1 MAEPTVND
9 LIANVADLMLA
20 DLDDLGAEM
29 DAAVVLLI
37 PEFGADAAI
46 LQEVSASNRANAE
59 RILTVLARRDD
70 RRVTTDVPPEALD
83 IVRTV
88 VRRGVDLDG
97 LFQAYRRGQNVAWK
111 RVMAA
116 AAQVIPPGP
125 LLMEVLEV
133 SSGLLFDYVD
143 EVIARV
149 LDEAQREREEVLGG
163 ALARRIETVRLILD
177 GAPIDRRRAG
187 ERLGYDLD
195 RRHTALVLWT
205 EAGGSGKRDG
215 PAGDR
220 GSAGGE
226 PGGRGGAAGDRG
238 DEGAHG
244 ALESA
249 AGLLAHAAGAHRP
262 LIFPAATS
270 ALWAWLGT
278 RTEPEPAAL
287 HAAMASAHPRVRVA
301 VGPTRAGITGFRR
314 SHEAALTVQR
324 LLAGQSGGERLA
336 FHQDLEVTALAAH
349 DQARAAEFVA
359 ATLGPLAADT
369 PSAARLRETLRVFLD
384 EADNAPRTAERLHT
398 HRNTVLQ
405 RVARA
410 TELLG
415 RHPGER
421 RLALE
426 LALEL
431 AHRIGPRVLTRSDAA
446 IG

>member
-1 MAEPTVND
+1 MADRTVD
-9 LIANVADLMLA
+9 ELIADVADLLLA
-20 DLDDLGAEM
+20 DLDDLGGEM
-29 DAAVVLLI
+29 DTAELLLT
-37 PEFGADAAI
+37 PELGADAAI
-46 LQEVSASNRANAE
+46 AQEVSASNRANAA
-59 RILTVLARRDD
+59 RILNALARRDG
-70 RRVTTDVPPEALD
+70 RRPPIEVPPEALD
-83 IVRTV
+83 VVRTV

-97 LFQAYRRGQNVAWK
+97 VFQAYRRGQNIAWK
-111 RVMAA
+111 RWMAA
-116 AAQVIPPGP
+116 AAQVVPPGP
-125 LLMEVLEV
+125 QLMEVLEI
-133 SSGLLFDYVD
+133 SSGFLFDYVD

-205 EAGGSGKRDG
+205 EAGGAGKRG
-215 PAGDR
+215 
-220 GSAGGE
+220 GGE
-226 PGGRGGAAGDRG
+226 PGGRSGESGRRGGGSGDRG
-238 DEGAHG
+238 DESTHG

-270 ALWAWLGT
+270 TLWAWLGT
-278 RTEPEPAAL
+278 RTDPGPAAL

-314 SHEAALTVQR
+314 SHEAALTVQG

-349 DQARAAEFVA
+349 DLARAAEFVA
-359 ATLGPLAADT
+359 ATLGPLAENTAT
-369 PSAARLRETLRVFLD
+369 AARLRETLRVFLD

-410 TELLG
+410 SELLG
-415 RHPGER
+415 RPPGER

-431 AHRIGPRVLTRSDAA
+431 AHRIGPRVLTRPA
-446 IG
+446 

>member
-1 MAEPTVND
+1 MAEPGVNE
-9 LIANVADLMLA
+9 LIADVADLLLA
-20 DLDDLGAEM
+20 GLDDLGAEM
-29 DAAVVLLI
+29 DAAEVLLT
-37 PEFGADAAI
+37 PELGADAAI
-46 LQEVSASNRANAE
+46 AQEVSASNRANAE
-59 RILTVLARRDD
+59 RILTILARRDG
-70 RRVTTDVPPEALD
+70 RRPPIEVPPEALD
-83 IVRTV
+83 VVRTV
-88 VRRGVDLDG
+88 VRRGVDLNG
-97 LFQAYRRGQNVAWK
+97 VIQAYRRGQNIAWK
-111 RVMAA
+111 RWMAA
-116 AAQVIPPGP
+116 TALIVPPGP
-125 LLMEVLEV
+125 RVMEVLEV

-205 EAGGSGKRDG
+205 EAGGSGKR
-215 PAGDR
+215 GDR
-220 GSAGGE
+220 T
-226 PGGRGGAAGDRG
+226 
-238 DEGAHG
+238 DESTHG
-244 ALESA
+244 VLESA

-278 RTEPEPAAL
+278 RTDPEPAAL
-287 HAAMASAHPRVRVA
+287 HAAIASAHPRVRGA

-324 LLAGQSGGERLA
+324 LLAGQPGGERLA
-336 FHQDLEVTALAAH
+336 FHQDLEVTALAAQ
-349 DQARAAEFVA
+349 DQPKAAEFVA

-369 PSAARLRETLRVFLD
+369 ATAARLRETLRVFLD

-415 RHPGER
+415 RHPGEH

-431 AHRIGPRVLTRSDAA
+431 AHRIGPRVLATGR
-446 IG
+446 

>member
-369 PSAARLRETLRVFLD
+369 PNAARLRETLRVFLD